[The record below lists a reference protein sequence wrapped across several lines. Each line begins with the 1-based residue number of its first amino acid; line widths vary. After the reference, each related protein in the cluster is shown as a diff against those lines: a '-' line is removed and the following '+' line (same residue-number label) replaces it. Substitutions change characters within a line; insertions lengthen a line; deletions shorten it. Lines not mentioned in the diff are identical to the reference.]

1 MSFILDALKKSET
14 ERQQQAAA
22 EFSAVPS
29 APQRSET
36 PRWIWLLGGLLLV
49 NLAVLSVALL
59 KGDPSTPVTSE
70 IAAERAPGP
79 TRAAELDQAPAAAT
93 TAPSRSESRGPQ
105 APADSNEG
113 FSEPAAAQ
121 TPADSNGGFAARL
134 SETPAPP
141 RRRTEPTTVPTT
153 TPTRIETPPPERAAA
168 RTAPGPDSAFEA
180 LPTLTEIR
188 LNDGVN
194 LPDMSLDIHV
204 FASAPENR
212 FVFIDM
218 QKHQEGSVLD
228 SGPRLIEITNSG
240 VILDYRG
247 TRFILPRE

>member
-36 PRWIWLLGGLLLV
+36 PRWIWLLGALLLV

-59 KGDPSTPVTSE
+59 RNDQSAAVTAEPPSVRSAVPDRTP
-70 IAAERAPGP
+70 
-79 TRAAELDQAPAAAT
+79 AAT
-93 TAPSRSESRGPQ
+93 TAAPSRPESNAAE
-105 APADSNEG
+105 APADANE
-113 FSEPAAAQ
+113 
-121 TPADSNGGFAARL
+121 GFAARL
-134 SETPAPP
+134 NENPAPP
-141 RRRTEPTTVPTT
+141 RRRAEPATVPTT
-153 TPTRIETPPPERAAA
+153 TPTRIETPTPERVVA
-168 RTAPGPDSAFEA
+168 RTAPGPASDSAFEA

-188 LNDGVN
+188 LNDGVD

-218 QKHQEGSVLD
+218 KKHQEGSVLD
-228 SGPRLIEITNSG
+228 TGPRLVEITNSG

>member
-14 ERQQQAAA
+14 ERQRQTAA
-22 EFSAVPS
+22 EFATVPS
-29 APQRSET
+29 APQSSEP
-36 PRWIWLLGGLLLV
+36 PRWIWLLGALLLV

-59 KGDPSTPVTSE
+59 RDGPGEPDTVRTDAVSDRAR
-70 IAAERAPGP
+70 IA
-79 TRAAELDQAPAAAT
+79 QT
-93 TAPSRSESRGPQ
+93 TAPSRT
-105 APADSNEG
+105 
-113 FSEPAAAQ
+113 EPAATQ

-134 SETPAPP
+134 GENPAPP
-141 RRRTEPTTVPTT
+141 RRRAEPAAVP
-153 TPTRIETPPPERAAA
+153 A
-168 RTAPGPDSAFEA
+168 TAPAAVETRPPTNVAERTVAGPASDSAFEA

-188 LNDGVN
+188 LNDGVD

-218 QKHQEGSVLD
+218 QKHQEGSILD
-228 SGPRLIEITNSG
+228 TGPRLVEITNSG
-240 VILDYRG
+240 VILEYRG

>member
-14 ERQQQAAA
+14 ERQQQTAA
-22 EFSAVPS
+22 EFAAVSS
-29 APQRSET
+29 APPSTQA
-36 PRWIWLLGGLLLV
+36 PRWIWLLGALLLV
-49 NLAVLSVALL
+49 NLAVLTVALL
-59 KGDPSTPVTSE
+59 RDDS
-70 IAAERAPGP
+70 AADAARTAVEGRADAVPD
-79 TRAAELDQAPAAAT
+79 ESPAAAT
-93 TAPSRSESRGPQ
+93 TPPRTP
-105 APADSNEG
+105 PAAEQTTIDSN
-113 FSEPAAAQ
+113 
-121 TPADSNGGFAARL
+121 DGFAARL
-134 SETPAPP
+134 SENAAPP
-141 RRRTEPTTVPTT
+141 RRRAEPA
-153 TPTRIETPPPERAAA
+153 TPPATIEAPPPQRVTPRAAA
-168 RTAPGPDSAFEA
+168 VATSDSAFEA

-188 LNDGVN
+188 LNDGID

-228 SGPRLIEITNSG
+228 AGPRLIEITTNG

>member
-29 APQRSET
+29 APQRSEA
-36 PRWIWLLGGLLLV
+36 PRWIWLLGALLLV
-49 NLAVLSVALL
+49 NLAVLSVAMLR
-59 KGDPSTPVTSE
+59 DEPTTAE
-70 IAAERAPGP
+70 TAAERAPV
-79 TRAAELDQAPAAAT
+79 AAAAVPARTEST
-93 TAPSRSESRGPQ
+93 T
-105 APADSNEG
+105 
-113 FSEPAAAQ
+113 AQ
-121 TPADSNGGFAARL
+121 TPADSDEGFATRL
-134 SETPAPP
+134 SETPSPP
-141 RRRTEPTTVPTT
+141 RRRANPTTVPAT
-153 TPTRIETPPPERAAA
+153 TPITIETPPPETVAA
-168 RTAPGPDSAFEA
+168 RTAAGPASNSAFEA

-188 LNDGVN
+188 LNDGVD

-204 FASAPENR
+204 FAAAPENR

-228 SGPRLIEITNSG
+228 TGPRLIEITTGG